1 MLRWRSLRRTRY
13 VCENCV
19 RGMNGSQVIA
29 PASAIEEVSRAVR
42 VETWQSWLLASKR
55 ENVVNTKVLAGFTRH
70 IEMCRGEAS
79 IAADGK
85 REARRRGVETR

>member
-1 MLRWRSLRRTRY
+1 M
-13 VCENCV
+13 
-19 RGMNGSQVIA
+19 IA

-85 REARRRGVETR
+85 REAVTISFHAYHIRTHPTFLTRTLNVILTSL